1 MSMSHAVPST
11 ARVVHALARAKL
23 ARLRRDRT
31 TLVFMF
37 AVPFLLILL
46 IGIAIPAPGNAPQ
59 SAVGLVAPAP
69 SAASANASALLLA
82 LDGVPMVTW
91 RPYPDEPTL
100 AAAVRRGNVL
110 AGVVVP
116 PDLDASAGDA
126 ATAVRF
132 VTDPGRPPPMAART
146 AVEQAVVSL
155 AAATRTAH
163 VLGERFGVAPERVL
177 AALPDGVGTQVVVR
191 AVGTMG
197 YVRPGGFAYSA
208 PAYLVLFVFI
218 NTLATAWVMPADRV
232 ARITA
237 RALAAPITPA
247 QLLLGNGAFQLL
259 VGLIQAAVILLVGR
273 ALFGVDWGDGWAI
286 AALIVLFTLAATAA
300 ALLLGSVARTS
311 EQVTSIAPPIGIVLG
326 MLGGCMWPL
335 ETVGPT
341 LRAIGHATPHAWA
354 VSAFADVIGNRA
366 GIADIAGALLA
377 LAGFALAFSLL
388 ALRVAGRRLA
398 ADAR

>member
-1 MSMSHAVPST
+1 MNHAVPST
-11 ARVVHALARAKL
+11 TSVVLALARAKL

-46 IGIAIPAPGNAPQ
+46 IGVAIPAPGSARPT
-59 SAVGLVAPAP
+59 AVGLVAPVPA
-69 SAASANASALLLA
+69 AASTTASAVVLA
-82 LDGVPMVTW
+82 LEGLPLVAW
-91 RPYPDEPTL
+91 RSYPDEAAL
-100 AAAVRRGNVL
+100 AAAVRRGNVV

-116 PDLDASAGDA
+116 PDLDARAGGG
-126 ATAVRF
+126 ATATVLF

-146 AVEQAVVSL
+146 AVSQAVGSL
-155 AAATRTAH
+155 AATTRTAN
-163 VLGERFGVAPERVL
+163 VLGERFGVDPERVR
-177 AALPDGVGTQVVVR
+177 ASLPAGVGSQVAVR

-197 YVRPGGFAYSA
+197 DARPGGFAYSA

-218 NTLATAWVMPADRV
+218 NTLVTAWAMPADRA

-237 RALAAPITPA
+237 RALAAPVTPA

-259 VGLIQAAVILLVGR
+259 VGLIQAAVILLVGWG
-273 ALFGVDWGDGWAI
+273 LFGVDWGDGRAI
-286 AALIVLFTLAATAA
+286 AALVVLFTLAATAA
-300 ALLLGSVARTS
+300 ALLLGSVAKS
-311 EQVTSIAPPIGIVLG
+311 AQQVTSIAPPIGIVLG

-354 VSAFADVIGNRA
+354 VSAFADVIGNGA
-366 GIADIAGALLA
+366 GLADIAVALLA
-377 LAGFALAFSLL
+377 LAGFALAFSLV
-388 ALRVAGRRLA
+388 ALRVAGRRLT